1 MVVDAKGVGTRHII
15 AQSLIM
21 AVFLAFTWHALYEGA
36 KRPSRGSRAYTV
48 QIYSIDY
55 SIESML

>member
-21 AVFLAFTWHALYEGA
+21 AVFLALTWHALYEGA
-36 KRPSRGSRAYTV
+36 KRPSRGSKAYTV
-48 QIYSIDY
+48 LINSIDY
-55 SIESML
+55 SQESML